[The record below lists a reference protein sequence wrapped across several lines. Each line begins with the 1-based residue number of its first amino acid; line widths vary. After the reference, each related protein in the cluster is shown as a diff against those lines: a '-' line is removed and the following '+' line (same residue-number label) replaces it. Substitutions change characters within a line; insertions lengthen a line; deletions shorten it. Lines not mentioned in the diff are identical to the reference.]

1 MSSLPLYFPQNFSLD
16 RALRCAQLVE
26 QAYAQYQQWQVQGRP
41 RRPQDFHWSAP
52 QLDGWRFSAPIW
64 SILSDLRFIN
74 ESEPFGFAAANDQ
87 GETYLVLRGTESAQ
101 DWLDDLD
108 LQQAKWPWQDGVA
121 GSVHAGFLKLYTS
134 LRDLALAALDSLQP
148 SGPLW
153 VCGHSLGS
161 ALSSLAVLD
170 LHERWPDQALQH
182 YNFASPRLAAT
193 DFAAAYNG
201 LGVPT
206 FRLVNDSDL
215 VPQIPAAVS
224 GELLYQ
230 HLGQAVTFTA
240 SYAGVAANHSMT
252 DCYLYALQHPQAPMR
267 G

>member
-41 RRPQDFHWSAP
+41 RRPQDFHWNAP

-108 LQQAKWPWQDGVA
+108 LQQARWPWQDGVT

-170 LHERWPDQALQH
+170 LHDCGRTRRCSTTTSPARAWRLQTL
-182 YNFASPRLAAT
+182 PR
-193 DFAAAYNG
+193 
-201 LGVPT
+201 PT
-206 FRLVNDSDL
+206 TAWGCRLS
-215 VPQIPAAVS
+215 AW
-224 GELLYQ
+224 
-230 HLGQAVTFTA
+230 
-240 SYAGVAANHSMT
+240 SMT
-252 DCYLYALQHPQAPMR
+252 AIWYRRFRRRSVASCCTSTSVRP
-267 G
+267 

>member
-1 MSSLPLYFPQNFSLD
+1 M
-16 RALRCAQLVE
+16 
-26 QAYAQYQQWQVQGRP
+26 
-41 RRPQDFHWSAP
+41 
-52 QLDGWRFSAPIW
+52 
-64 SILSDLRFIN
+64 
-74 ESEPFGFAAANDQ
+74 
-87 GETYLVLRGTESAQ
+87 T
-101 DWLDDLD
+101 
-108 LQQAKWPWQDGVA
+108 
-121 GSVHAGFLKLYTS
+121 
-134 LRDLALAALDSLQP
+134 LALAEEALRVAQRVHPEVSYELRFLQAEAP
-148 SGPLW
+148 AAGAWQLPGEPWAGRLEGCHKLFVLADEPPAQVAPALAQALKQLARGGIPIGGLSAGVYPLAQLGLLDGYRAAVHW
-153 VCGHSLGS
+153 RWQDDFTERFPKVIATSHLFDWDRDRLSACGG
-161 ALSSLAVLD
+161 LAVLD

-182 YNFASPRLAAT
+182 YNFASPRLAAA

>member
-1 MSSLPLYFPQNFSLD
+1 M
-16 RALRCAQLVE
+16 
-26 QAYAQYQQWQVQGRP
+26 
-41 RRPQDFHWSAP
+41 
-52 QLDGWRFSAPIW
+52 
-64 SILSDLRFIN
+64 
-74 ESEPFGFAAANDQ
+74 
-87 GETYLVLRGTESAQ
+87 
-101 DWLDDLD
+101 
-108 LQQAKWPWQDGVA
+108 
-121 GSVHAGFLKLYTS
+121 HAGFLKLYTS

-170 LHERWPDQALQH
+170 LHERWPDQTLQH
-182 YNFASPRLAAT
+182 YNFASPRLAAA
-193 DFAAAYNG
+193 DFAAAYNS